1 MFKKKFME
9 IGRDPEGFAV
19 VNRGAF
25 LGLPEGLLEA
35 EDVLRDLWDI
45 GCKFGSEGRN
55 GVRFKAEPLVLE
67 LYDFQRIRSSGELG
81 LTVGKAGVMTGAVAA
96 VRIQI
101 FKLRNGIRVIWDKEI
116 GVPEVRRI
124 IRGIDAYALSQG
136 AIKDGVR
143 LMDNGLVDL
152 KKNVFQMFQEKDTF
166 ILAMPDDLDIVLSKF
181 DHPEALTVLDV
192 GMIFKVICLSSDRKE
207 VQKKIEEKLRQIE
220 EEFSITPKKTSDLS
234 GAEKE
239 RWRKLFKS

>member
-45 GCKFGSEGRN
+45 GCKFGSEGQN

-67 LYDFQRIRSSGELG
+67 LYDFQRIRNSGELG

-124 IRGIDAYALSQG
+124 IREIDAYALSQG

-143 LMDNGLVDL
+143 LMDNGLVAL
-152 KKNVFQMFQEKDTF
+152 KSVVQVFQEKDTF

-181 DHPEALTVLDV
+181 DHPETLTVLDV

-207 VQKKIEEKLRQIE
+207 VQKKVEEKLRQIE
-220 EEFSITPKKTSDLS
+220 EEFNITPKKTSDLS
-234 GAEKE
+234 ANEKE
-239 RWRKLFKS
+239 KWSKPFSS